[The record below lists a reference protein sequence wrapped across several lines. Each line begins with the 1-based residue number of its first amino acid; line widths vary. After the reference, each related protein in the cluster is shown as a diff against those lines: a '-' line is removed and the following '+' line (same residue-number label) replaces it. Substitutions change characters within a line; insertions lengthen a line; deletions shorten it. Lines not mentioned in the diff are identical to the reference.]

1 MGTQSMDQYPE
12 ALKDAIRF
20 HGHVCP
26 GLIIGYRAAK
36 VALSAFR
43 VERSKDEEL
52 VAIVENDA
60 CSVDAIQVLLGCTLG
75 KGNLIYR
82 DYGKQVY
89 TIVSRESNRAARIA
103 LKSTVLDRPSEIEAL
118 FQKAQENEASAEER
132 ETLDDFREKLME
144 ELLEMDEETLFK
156 IEDVQIDM
164 PEKARI
170 FKSVLCHYCGEKVME
185 PRARVRDG
193 KIACIPC
200 SEEYTRGW

>member
-1 MGTQSMDQYPE
+1 MEKQATEQYPP
-12 ALKDAIRF
+12 ALRDAIRF

-26 GLIIGYRAAK
+26 GLIIGYRATK
-36 VALSAFR
+36 VARSAFG
-43 VERSKDEEL
+43 VERSEDEEL

-60 CSVDAIQVLLGCTLG
+60 CGVDAIQALLGCTLG

-89 TIVSRESNRAARIA
+89 TIVSRESNRAIRIA
-103 LKSTVLDRPSEIEAL
+103 LKSTVLGRPSETEAL
-118 FQKAQENEASAEER
+118 FQKAQKNEASAEER
-132 ETLDDFREKLME
+132 EALDDFRKKRME
-144 ELLEMDEETLFK
+144 ELLELDEETLFK
-156 IEDVQIDM
+156 IEDVQIDT

-170 FKSVLCHYCGEKVME
+170 FKSVSCHYCGEKVMD
-185 PRARVRDG
+185 PRARIRDG

>member
-1 MGTQSMDQYPE
+1 MDQYPP
-12 ALKDAIRF
+12 AFRDAIRF

-26 GLIIGYRAAK
+26 GLIIGYRTAK
-36 VALSAFR
+36 VAQSAFR
-43 VERSKDEEL
+43 VERSEDEEL
-52 VAIVENDA
+52 VAMVENDA

-89 TIVSRESNRAARIA
+89 TIVSRESKRAIRIA
-103 LKSTVLDRPSEIEAL
+103 LKSTILGRPSETEAL
-118 FQKAQENEASAEER
+118 FQKAQENEAFAKER
-132 ETLDDFREKLME
+132 EALDDFRKKHMK

-164 PEKARI
+164 LERARI
-170 FKSVLCHYCGEKVME
+170 FKSVLCHYCEEKVME
-185 PRARVRDG
+185 PRAHIRDG

>member
-1 MGTQSMDQYPE
+1 MDQYPP
-12 ALKDAIRF
+12 AFRYAIRF

-36 VALSAFR
+36 VVRSAFR
-43 VERSKDEEL
+43 VERSEDEEL

-89 TIVSRESNRAARIA
+89 TIVSRESNRAIRIA
-103 LKSTVLDRPSEIEAL
+103 LKSTILGRPSETEAL

-132 ETLDDFREKLME
+132 EALDDFRKKRMK

-170 FKSVLCHYCGEKVME
+170 FKSVLCHYCGERVME
-185 PRARVRDG
+185 PRARIRDG

>member
-1 MGTQSMDQYPE
+1 M
-12 ALKDAIRF
+12 
-20 HGHVCP
+20 
-26 GLIIGYRAAK
+26 
-36 VALSAFR
+36 
-43 VERSKDEEL
+43 
-52 VAIVENDA
+52 
-60 CSVDAIQVLLGCTLG
+60 DAIQVLLGCTLG

-89 TIVSRESNRAARIA
+89 TIVSRESNRAIRIA
-103 LKSTVLDRPSEIEAL
+103 LKSTVLGRPSETEAL
-118 FQKAQENEASAEER
+118 FQKAQKNEASAEER
-132 ETLDDFREKLME
+132 KALDDFRKKRME

-185 PRARVRDG
+185 PRARIRDG

>member
-1 MGTQSMDQYPE
+1 MEKQSTEQYPP
-12 ALKDAIRF
+12 AFRDAIRF

-36 VALSAFR
+36 VAQSAFG
-43 VERSKDEEL
+43 VERSEDEEL

-89 TIVSRESNRAARIA
+89 TIISRESNRAIRIA
-103 LKSTVLDRPSEIEAL
+103 LKSTVLGRPSEIEAL
-118 FQKAQENEASAEER
+118 FQKTQKNEASAEER
-132 ETLDDFREKLME
+132 KVLDDFRKKRMD
-144 ELLEMDEETLFK
+144 ELLEMDEEALFK

-164 PEKARI
+164 PR
-170 FKSVLCHYCGEKVME
+170 KSANLQVGIMPLL
-185 PRARVRDG
+185 RG
-193 KIACIPC
+193 KGNGAKSTHP
-200 SEEYTRGW
+200 

>member
-1 MGTQSMDQYPE
+1 MEKQSMNRYPP
-12 ALKDAIRF
+12 AFRDAIRF

-26 GLIIGYRAAK
+26 GLIIGYRVTK
-36 VALSAFR
+36 VAQSAFR
-43 VERSKDEEL
+43 VERSEDEEL
-52 VAIVENDA
+52 VAIIENDA

-89 TIVSRESNRAARIA
+89 TIISRESNRAIRIA
-103 LKSTVLDRPSEIEAL
+103 LRSTVLGRPSETEAL
-118 FQKAQENEASAEER
+118 FQKAQKNEASAEELR
-132 ETLDDFREKLME
+132 ALGDFREKRME
-144 ELLEMDEETLFK
+144 ELLQMDEETLFK
-156 IEDVQIDM
+156 IEDVQIDV

-170 FKSVLCHYCGEKVME
+170 FKSVECRYCGEKVME
-185 PRARVRDG
+185 PRARIRDG

>member
-1 MGTQSMDQYPE
+1 MEKQSTEQYPP
-12 ALKDAIRF
+12 AFRDAIRF

-36 VALSAFR
+36 VAQSAFG
-43 VERSKDEEL
+43 VERSEDEEL

-89 TIVSRESNRAARIA
+89 TIISRESNRAIRIA
-103 LKSTVLDRPSEIEAL
+103 LKSTVLGRPSEIEAL
-118 FQKAQENEASAEER
+118 FQKTRKNEASAEER
-132 ETLDDFREKLME
+132 KVLDDFRKKRMD
-144 ELLEMDEETLFK
+144 ELLEMDEEALFK

-164 PEKARI
+164 PQKARI

-185 PRARVRDG
+185 PRARIRDG